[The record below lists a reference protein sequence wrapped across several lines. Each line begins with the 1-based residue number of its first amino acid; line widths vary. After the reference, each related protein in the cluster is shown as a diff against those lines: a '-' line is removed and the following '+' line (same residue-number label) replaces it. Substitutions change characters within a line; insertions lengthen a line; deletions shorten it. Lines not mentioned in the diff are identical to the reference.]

1 MITGGI
7 VLLFTSILCVLMG
20 VLSLA
25 VAFREIERGSRA
37 WLLPG
42 VGGVLLAVGCLVRLI
57 MEIP

>member
-1 MITGGI
+1 MTTSGTI
-7 VLLFTSILCVLMG
+7 LLFSSILCAVIG

-25 VAFREIERGSRA
+25 VVFREIERGSRA

-42 VGGVLLAVGCLVRLI
+42 LCGVLLAVGCLVRLI

>member
-1 MITGGI
+1 MTTGGA
-7 VLLFTSILCVLMG
+7 VLLLSSIVCVVIG

-25 VAFREIERGSRA
+25 VVFREIERGSRA

-42 VGGVLLAVGCLVRLI
+42 VCGVLLAVGCLVRLI

>member
-1 MITGGI
+1 MITGGT
-7 VLLFTSILCVLMG
+7 VLLLTTILCVVIG

-42 VGGVLLAVGCLVRLI
+42 VCGALLAVGCLVRLI

>member
-7 VLLFTSILCVLMG
+7 VLLFMSILCAVIG

-25 VAFREIERGSRA
+25 VTFREIEHGSRA

-42 VGGVLLAVGCLVRLI
+42 VGGALLAVGCLVRLV